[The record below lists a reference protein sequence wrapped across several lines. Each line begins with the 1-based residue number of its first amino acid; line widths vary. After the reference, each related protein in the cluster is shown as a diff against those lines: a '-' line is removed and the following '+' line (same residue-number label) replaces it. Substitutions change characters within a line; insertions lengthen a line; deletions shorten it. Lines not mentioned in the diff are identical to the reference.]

1 MKIIKSF
8 RNFSINEELS
18 DVPVDGFIN
27 YSMLIQC

>member
-8 RNFSINEELS
+8 RSFSINEELS
-18 DVPVDGFIN
+18 DVPVIN